1 MCWMGDGVDDGGAD
15 QSNREKQKKTPSLR
29 IQLCLSCAFA
39 PICPSPVDGME
50 CEARFIMSK

>member
-1 MCWMGDGVDDGGAD
+1 MGDGVDDGGAD